1 MKKETVVILMMLAG
15 FSLIAAGCSS
25 KYMLSGT
32 WYSDA
37 NEDTPAYIFYDTG
50 EVQIGE
56 VRYTY
61 EMTDKDALRI
71 DLDGNAQN
79 GVIDRHTDAITL
91 LDADGKAQISLYA
104 AQSDA
109 AAAFEAKSNALAAAM
124 TDALAGSWI
133 IEDGDT
139 VMNFDGDK
147 CTMAS
152 IHEGKEIKTV
162 YQVLYPAERK
172 IQFVTSGSEVVA
184 EFNVKIDGD
193 TLTFT
198 DEDGSA
204 TKYIRKEG

>member
-37 NEDTPAYIFYDTG
+37 NEDTLAYVFYDTG

-56 VRYTY
+56 ARYTY
-61 EMTDKDALRI
+61 EMTDQDALRI
-71 DLDGNAQN
+71 DLDGDMQN
-79 GVIDRHTDAITL
+79 GTIDRQTDEITL
-91 LDADGKAQISLYA
+91 FDADGKAQTRLYA

-109 AAAFEAKSNALAAAM
+109 AAAFAAKSNALAATM

-147 CTMAS
+147 CTMAG
-152 IHEGKEIKTV
+152 IHEGKEVKTV
-162 YQVLYPAERK
+162 YQVLYPEENRL
-172 IQFVTSGSEVVA
+172 QFISSGSEVVA
-184 EFNVKIDGD
+184 EFHVKINGD

-198 DEDGSA
+198 DEDRRA